1 MLRVGLKIRLV
12 KQFFIIL
19 LVITFTHTTTASA
32 MTLPKDAEIDNA
44 RAEIA
49 QSKKE
54 LATAQDVLKRPLKN
68 SIRQLL
74 RIRKSELNW
83 KKPKGKE
90 NRPLPKLMH

>member
-1 MLRVGLKIRLV
+1 VGLNIRLV

-32 MTLPKDAEIDNA
+32 MTFPKDAEIDNA

-54 LATAQDVLKRPLKN
+54 LSRSPRCLEKDHRRTKQSN
-68 SIRQLL
+68 C
-74 RIRKSELNW
+74 
-83 KKPKGKE
+83 
-90 NRPLPKLMH
+90 